1 MTRFDDA
8 ILRLEEF
15 RDRYPNSPE
24 TVEVRFLLA
33 QALQKK
39 PPNFRASRWKNAE
52 TDNARNEF
60 RRQMQERLDRAIR
73 ELQQLQTL
81 LQTLQGSGQLDESGQ
96 GMLRN
101 CFFEIANCLFLLERY
116 EAAIAAYSTSAG
128 RYQQEPE
135 SLIAYVQIANCY
147 DHMEKPSEAQST
159 LAQALLILKQLPDE
173 AFSATPSSKSRDDWK
188 KWLDWAMKLHN

>member
-1 MTRFDDA
+1 
-8 ILRLEEF
+8 LRLEEF
-15 RDRYPNSPE
+15 RDRYPNSSE

-33 QALQKK
+33 QALQKSAEF
-39 PPNFRASRWKNAE
+39 PALRWKNAE

-60 RRQMQERLDRAIR
+60 RRQMQERLERAIR
-73 ELQQLQTL
+73 ELQQLQTV
-81 LQTLQGSGQLDESGQ
+81 LQTLQTSGLLDEAGQ

-101 CFFEIANCLFLLERY
+101 CFFEIANCLFLLGRY

-128 RYQQEPE
+128 RYQQEPD

-147 DHMEKPSEAQST
+147 DHMEKPAEAQST

-173 AFSATPSSKSRDDWK
+173 AFSTTPSSKSRDDWK
-188 KWLDWAMKLHN
+188 KWLNWAMKLHN

>member
-1 MTRFDDA
+1 MTPSCGSRNFAIDIPIPPKRSRFGFC
-8 ILRLEEF
+8 LRRPCKRAPSF
-15 RDRYPNSPE
+15 RS
-24 TVEVRFLLA
+24 
-33 QALQKK
+33 
-39 PPNFRASRWKNAE
+39 RAGRHAE

-60 RRQMQERLDRAIR
+60 RRQMQERLERAIR

-81 LQTLQGSGQLDESGQ
+81 LQALQTAGQLDEAGQ

-116 EAAIAAYSTSAG
+116 DAAIAAYSTSAG
-128 RYQQEPE
+128 RYQQEPD

-147 DHMEKPSEAQST
+147 DHLDKPAEAQST

-173 AFSATPSSKSRDDWK
+173 AFSQAPSAKSRDDWK
-188 KWLDWAMKLHN
+188 RWLNWAMKLHN